1 MIVAR
6 PTSNDGPLK
15 GVRVLDLTRFYLGR
29 FSTLIL
35 AGLGTEVIHI
45 DEPWRGD
52 PTMTGPAFLGK
63 EGVSLERQESTT
75 MKQPIRFSTA
85 FCMWL
90 LIGGPLL

>member
-1 MIVAR
+1 VIVAR
-6 PTSNDGPLK
+6 PNSNDGPLK
-15 GVRVLDLTRFYLGR
+15 GVRVK
-29 FSTLIL
+29 
-35 AGLGTEVIHI
+35 

-52 PTMTGPAFLGK
+52 PTMTGPPFLGK

-75 MKQPIRFSTA
+75 MKEPIRFSNA

>member
-6 PTSNDGPLK
+6 PNSNDGPPQRRE
-15 GVRVLDLTRFYLGR
+15 G
-29 FSTLIL
+29 
-35 AGLGTEVIHI
+35 EVIRI

-52 PTMTGPAFLGK
+52 PTMTGPPFLGK

-75 MKQPIRFSTA
+75 MMEPIQFSNA

>member
-6 PTSNDGPLK
+6 PNSNDGPPQMREG
-15 GVRVLDLTRFYLGR
+15 GVIR
-29 FSTLIL
+29 
-35 AGLGTEVIHI
+35 I
-45 DEPWRGD
+45 DEPWRRD
-52 PTMTGPAFLGK
+52 PTMMDPPFLRK

-75 MKQPIRFSTA
+75 MKEPIRFSNA

>member
-6 PTSNDGPLK
+6 PISNEG
-15 GVRVLDLTRFYLGR
+15 
-29 FSTLIL
+29 STQRR
-35 AGLGTEVIHI
+35 ERDVIRI

-52 PTMTGPAFLGK
+52 PAMTGPPFLSK
-63 EGVSLERQESTT
+63 EGVSLEPQESTN
-75 MKQPIRFSTA
+75 MKERIRFSTA

>member
-6 PTSNDGPLK
+6 PNSDDCPPQRREG
-15 GVRVLDLTRFYLGR
+15 
-29 FSTLIL
+29 
-35 AGLGTEVIHI
+35 EVIRI
-45 DEPWRGD
+45 DEPWRRD
-52 PTMTGPAFLGK
+52 PTMMGPPFLGK

-75 MKQPIRFSTA
+75 MKEPIRFSNA